1 MMRRVC
7 TLIAFLFLILG
18 VISMVTPIPGGVIF
32 LAIGLTML
40 ISVSPPARYCIQ
52 WMRARFNL
60 FNKSFGFIER
70 KVEKRF
76 EKMGATL
83 KLTNPDGL
91 DASASHDD
99 FVEQQIEKD
108 NQTSE

>member
-1 MMRRVC
+1 
-7 TLIAFLFLILG
+7 
-18 VISMVTPIPGGVIF
+18 
-32 LAIGLTML
+32 
-40 ISVSPPARYCIQ
+40 
-52 WMRARFNL
+52 
-60 FNKSFGFIER
+60 
-70 KVEKRF
+70 
-76 EKMGATL
+76 MGATL

>member
-40 ISVSPPARYCIQ
+40 FRVY
-52 WMRARFNL
+52 
-60 FNKSFGFIER
+60 
-70 KVEKRF
+70 
-76 EKMGATL
+76 
-83 KLTNPDGL
+83 
-91 DASASHDD
+91 
-99 FVEQQIEKD
+99 
-108 NQTSE
+108 